1 MKRYEFEHGVMI
13 PVSLPR
19 EKNKGCCKLTSLGQL
34 SDSEGLYCL
43 DSNALEVQSKKL
55 SQEEQEFFSRDVE
68 NGNAVL
74 INLNWGTVDQWK
86 ERLEKKKIDKKRVHL
101 LALGDVGSTV
111 LTALKLLGGDCIET
125 LGIFDMNENVC
136 KRWESELNQAAF
148 PWDYDRM
155 PEVVILKEEE
165 LFQCDM
171 FVFCASKGIPPV
183 GAEVKDVRMVQFE
196 ANRGIISIFAKK
208 ARESGFQGLFAVVSD
223 PVDPLCK
230 AAFLASNT
238 DEYGNFDGKGL
249 LPEQVQGY
257 GLGVMNARAAYY
269 AKKEERFSSFLKDG
283 RAYGP
288 HGQDLVIA
296 NSIEAYDDSLSKE
309 LTQLAIDANLRTRD
323 LGFKP
328 YVAPAISSAA
338 ISLILT
344 LQGEWHYSSN
354 FLGGVFMGCKN
365 RSTPW
370 GLEMESLPLPKQLF
384 DRVEKAF
391 RGLEEIK

>member
-1 MKRYEFEHGVMI
+1 MERFNYNKGVMI
-13 PVSLPR
+13 PVSLPK
-19 EKNKGCCKLTSLGQL
+19 EKNKGCCRLTNLGQL
-34 SDSEGLYCL
+34 VGDEGLFWL
-43 DSNALEVQSKKL
+43 DSNALDEKSQKL
-55 SQEEQEFFSRDVE
+55 SKEEREKFAVDLQK
-68 NGNAVL
+68 GNAVL
-74 INLNWGTVDQWK
+74 VNLNWGTIEQWK
-86 ERLEKKKIDKKRVHL
+86 ERLESRNEGKKRVHL

-111 LTALKLLGGDCIET
+111 LTALKLLGGNCIHT
-125 LGIFDMNENVC
+125 LGIYDVNENVC

-148 PWDYDRM
+148 PWDYERM

-165 LFQCDM
+165 LFECDM

-196 ANRGIISIFAKK
+196 ANRGIISLFAKK
-208 ARESGFQGLFAVVSD
+208 ARESQFQGLFAVVSD

-238 DEYGNFDGKGL
+238 DEKGEFDGKGL
-249 LPEQVQGY
+249 RPEQVQGY

-269 AKKEERFSSFLKDG
+269 AKKEERFSSFLKEG

-354 FLGGVFMGCKN
+354 YLGGVYMGCKN
-365 RSTPW
+365 RSTHW
-370 GLEMESLPLPKQLF
+370 GLEIESLPLPKQLF
-384 DRVEKAF
+384 YRLEKAF